1 MSAAPNG
8 TLGGAARSAAPSV
21 TLAAVGLAALLL
33 QAALLWIEWRPS
45 PRVLWGDE
53 GMYWQAA
60 EQLRAGVEPDLHL
73 LWPPLYP
80 RFLAMLMPLGAGT
93 RFAAQ
98 LAQVALLGVAAILL
112 SRLGRA
118 LLPGAETA
126 GGIHAGD
133 VAAVLLLLDPQ
144 VAVFGAYLWP
154 EALHL
159 ALFLF
164 AWWALV
170 ARGDRWP
177 WLVAAGVA
185 LGLALLTKSLLLAFV
200 PVLLFP
206 LLLSGPWWRRLLRPA
221 VVAGVM
227 ASTLLPVQ
235 IHNRERYGVA
245 TVADSSAFNAWVG
258 LNDRSRRNFVDEI
271 VGDELGVYLRS
282 APDAATRAA
291 IARAKVRGL
300 VEERGVLPVLRAQL
314 SRQYFRLFD
323 RDSFLTDQLPGGPIA
338 NHGDIGG
345 GDGFGYA
352 APPAWLAA
360 ALRGWG
366 WTIYG
371 AVLVAAALGV
381 ATLRFATPRRNTS
394 DRAESN
400 AVTPAT
406 TADPAAV
413 TPAQRRAWLF
423 VAVLF
428 IVYNLALLLVLHVK
442 TRYRVQM
449 MPVLDLWAG
458 ATLVWVWSRLR
469 QPAGGGTVPSPS
481 PPVRAWV
488 AGGALAALAL
498 YLAFGGR

>member
-1 MSAAPNG
+1 MSETRATSAARRRSK
-8 TLGGAARSAAPSV
+8 GGAARSAAPSVTPGGAARSAAPRV

-33 QAALLWIEWRPS
+33 QAALLWIEWRPA

-80 RFLAMLMPLGAGT
+80 RFLATLMPLGAGT

-98 LAQVALLGVAAILL
+98 LAQVALLAVAAFLL

-118 LLPGAETA
+118 LLPGLDTA

-133 VAAVLLLLDPQ
+133 VAAALLLLDPQ

-170 ARGDRWP
+170 ARGGRWP

-185 LGLALLTKSLLLAFV
+185 LGLALLAKSLLLAFV

-206 LLLSGPWWRRLLRPA
+206 LLLDGPPWRRLLRPA
-221 VVAGVM
+221 VVAGAM
-227 ASTLLPVQ
+227 ALTLLPVQ
-235 IHNRERYGVA
+235 LHNRERYGVA

-271 VGDELGVYLRS
+271 VGEELGVYLRS
-282 APDAATRAA
+282 AADPAMRAA
-291 IARAKVRGL
+291 IARAKARSL
-300 VEERGVLPVLRAQL
+300 VEERGASTVLRAQL
-314 SRQYFRLFD
+314 ARQYFRLFD

-338 NHGDIGG
+338 KR
-345 GDGFGYA
+345 GDGYGYV

-371 AVLVAAALGV
+371 AVLVAAALAV
-381 ATLRFATPRRNTS
+381 ATLRASPAAAADAT
-394 DRAESN
+394 
-400 AVTPAT
+400 AT
-406 TADPAAV
+406 TA
-413 TPAQRRAWLF
+413 AQRRAWLLVAALF
-423 VAVLF
+423 V
-428 IVYNLALLLVLHVK
+428 VYNLALLLVLHVK

-458 ATLVWVWSRLR
+458 ATLVWAWSRLR
-469 QPAGGGTVPSPS
+469 RPAGGETLHRPS
-481 PPVRAWV
+481 PPARTWV
-488 AGGALAALAL
+488 FGGALAALL
-498 YLAFGGR
+498 VFLAFGGR

>member
-1 MSAAPNG
+1 MSETRA
-8 TLGGAARSAAPSV
+8 TSARPRHWWATVA
-21 TLAAVGLAALLL
+21 LAALLL
-33 QAALLWIEWRPS
+33 QAALLWIEWLPA

-80 RFLAMLMPLGAGT
+80 RFLAMLIPLGAGT
-93 RFAAQ
+93 RFGVQ
-98 LAQVALLGVAAILL
+98 LAQVALLGAAAMLL

-118 LLPGAETA
+118 LLPGVETA

-133 VAAVLLLLDPQ
+133 VAAALLLLDPQ

-170 ARGDRWP
+170 ARAHRWP

-185 LGLALLTKSLLLAFV
+185 LGLALLAKSLLLAFV
-200 PVLLFP
+200 PMLLFP
-206 LLLSGPWWRRLLRPA
+206 LLLFEGPPWRRLLRPA
-221 VVAGVM
+221 VVAGAM
-227 ASTLLPVQ
+227 ALTLLPVQ
-235 IHNRERYGVA
+235 LHNRERYGVA

-282 APDAATRAA
+282 AADPATRAA
-291 IARAKVRGL
+291 IARAKARGL
-300 VEERGVLPVLRAQL
+300 IDERGVLPVLRAQL
-314 SRQYFRLFD
+314 ARQYFRLFD

-345 GDGFGYA
+345 GDGYGYV
-352 APPAWLAA
+352 APPPWLAA

-371 AVLVAAALGV
+371 VVLVAAALAV
-381 ATLRFATPRRNTS
+381 ATLRAAP
-394 DRAESN
+394 
-400 AVTPAT
+400 AVVAD
-406 TADPAAV
+406 TAA
-413 TPAQRRAWLF
+413 TPAQRRAWLLVAALF
-423 VAVLF
+423 V
-428 IVYNLALLLVLHVK
+428 VYNLALLLALHVK

-469 QPAGGGTVPSPS
+469 RPAGGEIVQRPS
-481 PPVRAWV
+481 PPARAWA
-488 AGGALAALAL
+488 AGAMLATLL
-498 YLAFGGR
+498 LFLAFGGR